1 MKTISII
8 NQKGG
13 VGKTT
18 TAINLSYGLYEKGNK
33 VLMVDL
39 DSQGSLTRA
48 RGISNPDDL
57 NNDLSN
63 LFNKLMSDMEYDT
76 KKSIIKIKE
85 GLDILPC
92 NIKLTSIEN
101 RVTSTLSREYLLRD
115 ILNQIENDYDYAVI
129 DCSPSLNIFTINAL
143 TTTDEIVI
151 PITPSGLS
159 MAGAVDLLK
168 SITKVKNKINHN
180 LNIAGMLLTMVDK
193 RSNYVKEFI
202 ENINKIEN
210 INIFQTEI
218 PCSVKAIEPL
228 KKGISAIEHDRNSKI
243 SKSYLLFTDELINNA
258 R

>member
-1 MKTISII
+1 M
-8 NQKGG
+8 
-13 VGKTT
+13 
-18 TAINLSYGLYEKGNK
+18 
-33 VLMVDL
+33 
-39 DSQGSLTRA
+39 
-48 RGISNPDDL
+48 
-57 NNDLSN
+57 
-63 LFNKLMSDMEYDT
+63 
-76 KKSIIKIKE
+76 
-85 GLDILPC
+85 
-92 NIKLTSIEN
+92 
-101 RVTSTLSREYLLRD
+101 
-115 ILNQIENDYDYAVI
+115 I

-243 SKSYLLFTDELINNA
+243 SKSYLLFTDELINNT